1 MTIQDLRTLLDYH
14 YWARDRMFE
23 NVAPLSPDQLKRD
36 MNNSFRS
43 IHDTIVHIYAAEWAW
58 HSRWNGTSPAALIA
72 GDAFADVAAVRAAW
86 IEHEAKMRAFVEALG
101 EQGIHKPF
109 EYKLLSGA
117 AGSTPF
123 AEMLQHVVNH
133 ASYHRGQI
141 TTMMRQMGAK
151 PGASMDMIAFF
162 RARG

>member
-1 MTIQDLRTLLDYH
+1 MTIQDLRALLDYH
-14 YWARDRMFE
+14 YWARDQMFE
-23 NVAPLSPDQLKRD
+23 NIAPLSPDQLKRD

-43 IHDTIVHIYAAEWAW
+43 IHDTVVHIYAAEWAW
-58 HSRWNGTSPAALIA
+58 HARWNGTSPSALLA
-72 GDAFADVAAVRAAW
+72 GDTFADVAAVRAAW
-86 IEHEAKMRAFVEALG
+86 AGHETKMRAFVEGLG
-101 EQGIHKPF
+101 EQGINKVF

-117 AGSTPF
+117 AGATPF

-151 PGASMDMIAFF
+151 PGGSLPVPTKV
-162 RARG
+162 